1 MRRRLG
7 GAIAA
12 FAALISFAAPAQ
24 TLRATYAISLLGLPI
39 GAGFVK
45 AVITPTSYAIDGRA
59 KLNALASLV
68 SSSRGASIGH
78 GAIVERRISPTTFAT
93 TAANARST
101 RTIRMALKG
110 NAVVAVDISP
120 PFAEYPDRVPL
131 RPQDTH
137 DIIDP
142 VGAFV
147 FLAPPIGPAVSPAA
161 CDRTLPIFDGY
172 TRFDLK
178 LSYAGER
185 RVKAKGY
192 SGPVAMC
199 NVRYAPIAGHRK
211 DRPATKYMEEN
222 RGLQIWLA
230 PVEGTGALVPFRVSI
245 KTMVGVLAI
254 EATDFSVSK

>member
-7 GAIAA
+7 GAL
-12 FAALISFAAPAQ
+12 AALAALTSFAASAQ

-39 GAGFVK
+39 GTGFVK
-45 AVITPTSYAIDGRA
+45 AQITPTSYSVDGRA
-59 KLNALASLV
+59 RLNALASLV
-68 SSSRGASIGH
+68 SNSRGASTGR
-78 GAIVERRISPTTFAT
+78 GAIVERRISPATFAT
-93 TAANARST
+93 SAASSSMT
-101 RTIRMALKG
+101 RTIRMALKN

-120 PFAEYPDRVPL
+120 PFAEHPDRVPL
-131 RPQDTH
+131 TPRDTRGVV
-137 DIIDP
+137 DP

-147 FLAPPIGPAVSPAA
+147 FPAPAEGPPVSPAA

-178 LSYAGER
+178 LSYTGER

-192 SGPVAMC
+192 SGAVAIC
-199 NVRYAPIAGHRK
+199 NVRYEPIAGHRK
-211 DRPATKYMEEN
+211 DRPATKFMEEN
-222 RGLQIWLA
+222 RDLQIWLA
-230 PVEGTGALVPFRVSI
+230 PVEGTDTLIPFRVSI

>member
-7 GAIAA
+7 GALAA
-12 FAALISFAAPAQ
+12 LAALISFAASAQ
-24 TLRATYAISLLGLPI
+24 TLRATYAISLLDIPI
-39 GAGFVK
+39 GTGFVK
-45 AVITPTSYAIDGRA
+45 AEITPTGYAVDGRA

-68 SSSRGASIGH
+68 SNSRGASVGH
-78 GAIVERRISPTTFAT
+78 GAIVERRISPATFAT
-93 TAANARST
+93 TAASSSST
-101 RTIRMALKG
+101 RTIRMALKD

-120 PFAEYPDRVPL
+120 PFADHPDRVPL
-131 RPQDTH
+131 RPQDTR

-147 FLAPPIGPAVSPAA
+147 FPAPAAGPSVSPAT

-178 LSYAGER
+178 LSFVAER

-192 SGPVAMC
+192 SGPVAVC
-199 NVRYAPIAGHRK
+199 KVRYAPIAGHRK

-222 RGLQIWLA
+222 RDLQIWLA
-230 PVEGTGALVPFRVSI
+230 PVEGTSALVPFRVSI

-254 EATDFSVSK
+254 EATDFSVSN